1 MKEHRSIPEWLL
13 LLALAAA
20 APLAPA
26 ASAQGTAFT
35 YQGKLNDSGSPA
47 TGIYDLDFTVFS
59 GDAGGALIAGPLTN
73 AATAVAG
80 GLFTVTLDFGPVFNG
95 SNYWLEIGARTNG
108 AGNFIAL
115 SPRQPLTPAPYA
127 IYAANAGNAVTVSG
141 VVPGGGLSGAYSNA
155 LALTNPSNGFTGTF
169 TGNGAGLS
177 NGATGLPLADTSVT
191 NGLPST
197 NAVQTL
203 FTPSQ
208 FGAVGD
214 GVTDDSLAFSN
225 MMTAV
230 NLATRP
236 TVWLQGKS
244 YKDNYPLYFS
254 NDNPTLYDGTIS
266 TSNNKITLVTFA
278 GAFSSTMYDVT
289 LGGPALNW
297 GAHST
302 GAKVTYGLAKQVR
315 FENVEITN
323 FWIDL
328 SLDTVNEAHFN
339 RCMFDAGGSDCV
351 YIIGA
356 SSVDFDN
363 SCFGF
368 CVASNFYV
376 GAFGF
381 GDSSTATNS
390 YAVRIDSAQ
399 RVNFR
404 NCDINACGSF
414 LYSGPG
420 AIIDLE
426 YCNIEAMQNPARATI
441 YLAGAYLIATGNTFG
456 PGVNDGYGSAQQRP
470 VNMVNCYGSQ
480 SALIANQWGAGCL
493 FPPVEFLPAW
503 GDNSL
508 PFAFGQYNNQMPFF
522 LVHTSYGDAGVTNYG
537 PMQSF
542 FNLSA
547 SFDQSWSD
555 DNGGWSPQGNAF
567 SQLIGGNFTSFG
579 RTTNTTKGFEVG
591 GPDYANGNTLAL
603 WSYYSSQYG
612 NNLNLGHVDI
622 NGGIWP
628 GPQTIQFFVSP
639 NGTESPAVLNAAFNS
654 TGDTFQVPVTAGGFA
669 SRATNAGLIAESG
682 WTNNTSV
689 NCIAYVSGT
698 GINITNVDS
707 SGKSYMTNSGVTGTV
722 TIFMQPG
729 ASLQT
734 KGASGSYHAE

>member
-1 MKEHRSIPEWLL
+1 MG
-13 LLALAAA
+13 
-20 APLAPA
+20 
-26 ASAQGTAFT
+26 QGTAFT
-35 YQGKLNDSGSPA
+35 YQGQLYDSGSPA
-47 TGIYDLDFTVFS
+47 AGIYDLEFAVFS
-59 GDAGGALIAGPLTN
+59 ADAGGNLVAGPLTN
-73 AATAVAG
+73 ASTPVNG

-108 AGNFIAL
+108 AGSFTTL
-115 SPRQPLTPAPYA
+115 SPRQPFAPVPYA

-141 VVPGGGLSGAYSNA
+141 VLPGGGLSGAYSNA
-155 LALTNPSNGFTGTF
+155 LALTNPTNKFIGTF

-230 NLATRP
+230 NLAVQP
-236 TVWLQGKS
+236 TVWLQKKN
-244 YKDNYPLYFS
+244 YVDNYPLYFS
-254 NDNPTLYDGTIS
+254 NADSTLYGGAIT
-266 TSNNKITLVTFA
+266 TTNNKITLVSFLSA
-278 GAFSSTMYDVT
+278 QGNQLMDIR
-289 LGGPALNW
+289 LGGPNINW
-297 GAHST
+297 NTNSVGAFI
-302 GAKVTYGLAKQVR
+302 GYGLGKQAQWR
-315 FENVEITN
+315 NVTITN
-323 FWIDL
+323 FNTDL
-328 SLDTVNEAHFN
+328 YLNTPCECDFAACQFSASP
-339 RCMFDAGGSDCV
+339 RSV
-351 YIIGA
+351 YITGNASVTFRNGTMLDCFPSYAPYGIFGA
-356 SSVDFDN
+356 VDGGTITNSVAIYVDSGVARVRVENEDFNMGGQVLFAKSGVIFFQNNNVESICNTNNSILYCTNSATLISSGNTFAPGLHDVPGFGVPARPITLECDVPGLCSSVD
-363 SCFGF
+363 
-368 CVASNFYV
+368 
-376 GAFGF
+376 
-381 GDSSTATNS
+381 
-390 YAVRIDSAQ
+390 
-399 RVNFR
+399 
-404 NCDINACGSF
+404 
-414 LYSGPG
+414 
-420 AIIDLE
+420 DL
-426 YCNIEAMQNPARATI
+426 
-441 YLAGAYLIATGNTFG
+441 GAYGFI
-456 PGVNDGYGSAQQRP
+456 Q
-470 VNMVNCYGSQ
+470 
-480 SALIANQWGAGCL
+480 
-493 FPPVEFLPAW
+493 PPVECLV
-503 GDNSL
+503 
-508 PFAFGQYNNQMPFF
+508 PFGASMPFVTGRINSEYP
-522 LVHTSYGDAGVTNYG
+522 LLLIHAVHGDAGITNYSFA
-537 PMQSF
+537 QSF
-542 FNLSA
+542 QNPTLP
-547 SFDQSWSD
+547 FDQSWSD
-555 DNGGWSPQGNAF
+555 DNGGWSPEGNAF
-567 SQLIGGNFTSFG
+567 SQLLGGNFTSFG
-579 RTTNTTKGFEVG
+579 RTANTIKAFEVG

-654 TGDTFQVPVTAGGFA
+654 TGDTFQVPVTAGSFA
-669 SRATNAGLIAESG
+669 SRATNAGQIAESG